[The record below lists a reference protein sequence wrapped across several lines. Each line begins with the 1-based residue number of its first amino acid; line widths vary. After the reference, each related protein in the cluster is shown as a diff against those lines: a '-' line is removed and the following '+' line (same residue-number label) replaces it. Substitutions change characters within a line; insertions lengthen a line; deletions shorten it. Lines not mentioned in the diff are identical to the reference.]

1 MANARRGGA
10 RTSKSKK
17 KPAPSELDPRF
28 LWTRLVWLALAVGWL
43 LTATALISFDAGDAP
58 SHAVWPHNTPTRNW
72 IGVVGAHTAYA
83 ILKLVGLGA
92 VPAMLAWLLALVWSA
107 SGRAFRHP
115 FVRSAGAVLVIAAI
129 AALAQVILGDGG
141 PMPGLAG
148 GIVGVSAGSELLIHT
163 GTVGSVLILLA
174 VLVAGLILSF
184 DRLVFVVAGWV
195 ASLFMTSAQRA
206 QAAAKKRADEKKKR
220 ARRVRQT
227 DLDDAEI
234 EIKQGS
240 AARKWTLR
248 ERISEMAGGLGGGER
263 FDPDL
268 ETVDPDEVEE
278 EWDDAV
284 AEDAIDE
291 EGDEEEWDEE
301 DEEAEEEED
310 AEDEYEYEYED
321 DEQEDEE
328 PAPAGADQEDEEDE
342 LPGAPQIFDR
352 DKLKEK
358 ISALPVR
365 FASADKGS
373 ATQEDLD
380 AYQQNAEVME
390 GYKFPTL
397 ELLEEPDEG
406 FNEKLEEMVR
416 EQAEALEEALQEY
429 RLKGEVV
436 GIESGPVITLYHVKL
451 APGTK
456 VAALNA
462 ISSDLA
468 RALKSVNIR
477 IVPNMAGRDTVGIE
491 VPNATKE
498 KVRLKELM
506 RNRRAASRR

>member
-380 AYQQNAEVME
+380 TYQQNAEVME

-406 FNEKLEEMVR
+406 FNEKLEE
-416 EQAEALEEALQEY
+416 
-429 RLKGEVV
+429 
-436 GIESGPVITLYHVKL
+436 TC
-451 APGTK
+451 
-456 VAALNA
+456 
-462 ISSDLA
+462 
-468 RALKSVNIR
+468 
-477 IVPNMAGRDTVGIE
+477 
-491 VPNATKE
+491 
-498 KVRLKELM
+498 
-506 RNRRAASRR
+506 ASRRSRSRRRCGSTGSRARSWASSRAR